1 MNEESLIIYQKQ
13 GHYNSISSSQEV
25 HLHSTRG
32 TIDRHNKQQLE
43 KYFSTQ

>member
-25 HLHSTRG
+25 HLSSTRG
-32 TIDRHNKQQLE
+32 TIDGRNKQRLK
-43 KYFSTQ
+43 KYVSTQ